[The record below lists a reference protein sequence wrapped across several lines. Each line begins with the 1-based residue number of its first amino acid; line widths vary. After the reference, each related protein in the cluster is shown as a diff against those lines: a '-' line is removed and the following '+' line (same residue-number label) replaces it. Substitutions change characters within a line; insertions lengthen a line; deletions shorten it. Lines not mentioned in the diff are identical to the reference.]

1 MDLLS
6 VANVTSISTTASTSW
21 VLGSEY
27 KVFST
32 TYGECRA
39 VYVKLNDEVTV
50 AGAPMYPVLADWDVA
65 GEFLVDEDEDVAG
78 VIGLEWC
85 AGSWLGG
92 VCATDNYGFVQT
104 YGPNLVTI
112 TTDNSVEAKDIVLP
126 KSGADGSWLGSDR
139 DELVTDATNN
149 ASTKC
154 AFAPAADGGTTMVA
168 GKVFFDVH
176 LAGA

>member
-6 VANVTSISTTASTSW
+6 VANVTAVSLTANSSW
-21 VLGSEY
+21 TLGREY
-27 KVFST
+27 TVFST

-50 AGAPMYPVLADWDVA
+50 AGAPMYPVLASWDVA
-65 GEFLVDEDEDVAG
+65 GLFLVDEDENVGG
-78 VIGLEWC
+78 VIGQEWC

-92 VCATDNYGFVQT
+92 VCATANYGFVQT

-112 TTDNSVEAKDIVLP
+112 TTDNTVEAKDIVCP
-126 KSGADGSWLGSDR
+126 FTTDGSWYGTDR
-139 DELVTDATNN
+139 DELVTDATND
-149 ASTKC
+149 ASTRC
-154 AFAPAADGGTTMVA
+154 GFAPAADGGTTMVA
-168 GKVFFDVH
+168 GKVFWDVH